1 MAITGTGTEL
11 DPFIVHSYDEIQ
23 QTVGSSTTGTTY
35 TKLANDID
43 CNDYGADWE
52 WESVLAPSNSER
64 FFDLDGHTIKN
75 LYIKNDNYAFKGYNS
90 SYRIHIYNGKILNVF
105 GSAPKAF
112 MVSGDFANLSISLQF
127 TTITEAQLFNTV
139 KMRSCA
145 LYIILLNGTGRTL
158 FGTGNVDIQNLDLY
172 LEVYNINSTTSSS
185 AFRTMGQSSGTYT
198 FDSIRL
204 HGKAHMGESCTYAN
218 TMIAA
223 GKMTNSV
230 VDFDMTEFDEMS
242 GGSSSYNAIGGTS
255 NNTTVINS
263 ALLPSNVVV
272 PTGYLSAPSSQA
284 MRTGADLR
292 SLGFLVVNVEGS

>member
-11 DPFIVHSYDEIQ
+11 DPFIVHSYDEIKE
-23 QTVGSSTTGTTY
+23 TVGSSTTGDTY

-43 CNDYGADWE
+43 CNSYGADFE
-52 WESVLAPSNSER
+52 WETISAPSNSLR

-75 LYIKNDNYAFKGYNS
+75 VYIKNDNYMFKGYNN
-90 SYRIHIYNGKILNVF
+90 SYRISIYNGKILNVF
-105 GSAPKAF
+105 GSSVKGF
-112 MVSGDFANLSISLQF
+112 MISGDFANLSISLQF
-127 TTITEAQLFNTV
+127 TTISDSQIFNTV

-158 FGTGNVDIQNLDLY
+158 FGTGSVDIQNLDLY
-172 LEVYNINSTTSSS
+172 LEVYNINSTTNSN
-185 AFRTMGQSSGTYT
+185 AFRVMGQASGTFTY
-198 FDSIRL
+198 DSIRL
-204 HGKAHMGESCTYAN
+204 VGKAHMGESCAYAN

-223 GKMTNSV
+223 GKMTNSA
-230 VDFDMTEFDEMS
+230 VDFDMTEFGEMS

-292 SLGFLVVNVEGS
+292 SLGFTVVNVEE